1 MVSRLSK
8 CILDQ
13 WSSSIW
19 RTVLAV
25 PQTNM
30 PISMALSM
38 VKSCDKVALAFI
50 RFFKESRE
58 V

>member
-30 PISMALSM
+30 PMSMALSM
-38 VKSCDKVALAFI
+38 VRSCDSEALAFI
-50 RFFKESRE
+50 RFFNESRD